1 MRKLERKY
9 GDELAVVG
17 VHSAKFD
24 AERATES
31 VQNAVRRYRIE
42 HPVINDSGF
51 AVWQSFAVR
60 AWPTL
65 MFLDPRGRVIGK
77 HEGEFDLDA
86 LDGVIGQ
93 MIDEFRSNGLLD
105 PAPLPEIRES
115 EAAGPLRYPGKI
127 LADEPSGRLFVS
139 DSNNDRVLVLDLD
152 GGPIAEI
159 GESATGFEDGAARAA
174 RFNQPQGLELLGND
188 LFVADTGNHALRRV
202 DLDSLDVRTVVG
214 SDGGLRSPWDLT
226 LHNNSIYIAM
236 AGAHQIWRLDLES
249 SSAVPFAGNGGESLR
264 DGATAN
270 SMLAQPSGVAFFDD
284 RLYFVDS
291 ETSAVRYVD
300 GDRVE
305 TLVGIGLFEF
315 GDIDGTGDDVRLQ
328 HPIGIAAGPAGL
340 FIADTYNNKIKTVDP
355 ASRGVATVAG
365 DGETGLVDGPFGKAR
380 FSEPSGLSVGSDRI
394 WVADTNNHVI
404 RILDLTNHSVATLE
418 LAGP

>member
-1 MRKLERKY
+1 M
-9 GDELAVVG
+9 VG